1 LLQFF
6 TFFKTACL
14 KLRNLKMN
22 KSKGASVT
30 IYPSC
35 LFIPKQHISKADS
48 LSSLKQEEAI

>member
-1 LLQFF
+1 
-6 TFFKTACL
+6 
-14 KLRNLKMN
+14 MN
-22 KSKGASVT
+22 KSKDASVT